1 MAGKSVA
8 KMAGRVCGDS
18 LAKAAAPN
26 KTNDDDDEDGR
37 RRRCIHYLDLVS
49 KAASIAIDLA

>member
-1 MAGKSVA
+1 MA